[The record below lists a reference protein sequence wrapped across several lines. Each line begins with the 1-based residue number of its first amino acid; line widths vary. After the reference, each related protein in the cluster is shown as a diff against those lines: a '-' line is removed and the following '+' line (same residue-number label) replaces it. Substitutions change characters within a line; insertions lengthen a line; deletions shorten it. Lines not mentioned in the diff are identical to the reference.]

1 MTNSKEGQPDPDVR
15 PRPVVRDRRRIDPQT
30 GAVREP
36 ADARP
41 GQAAKAAVAGVA
53 KARAVREAA
62 KAAAH
67 GGDKAT
73 GGPEVA
79 EGATPSGPAA
89 TKPAKEV
96 ADLTAKVATLEA
108 TVAERTGDL
117 QRVQAEY
124 ANYRKRVERDRVIVR
139 ELAVADTLTEL
150 LSVLDDIGRARD
162 HGELEGGFKSVG
174 ESLEQAVAKLG
185 LEKFGEVGEPFDPAK
200 HEAFL
205 HSYDDDVDEPTC
217 SAILQPGYRIKDRIV
232 RPARVAVSEPRP
244 YDPTGGR
251 TTEPATESADE
262 RAAASKAAAESRQP
276 PEPKTASEPKTA
288 PESTAPPAKA
298 APESRGADESKGANQ
313 PKAAPRS
320 DPAPAGA
327 ADQAPADEGDDEQ

>member
-1 MTNSKEGQPDPDVR
+1 MTNAKESQPDPEVR
-15 PRPVVRDRRRIDPQT
+15 PRPVVRDRRRIDPET

-36 ADARP
+36 ADATRP

-67 GGDKAT
+67 GGDKAA
-73 GGPEVA
+73 GGQEVA
-79 EGATPSGPAA
+79 EAGPSAGAPAA

-96 ADLTAKVATLEA
+96 ADLTMKVAELEA
-108 TVAERTGDL
+108 TVTERTGDL

-150 LSVLDDIGRARD
+150 LSVLDDIGRARE

-185 LEKFGEVGEPFDPAK
+185 LERFGEVGEQFDPAK

-232 RPARVAVSEPRP
+232 RPARVAVTEPEP
-244 YDPTGGR
+244 YDPSGGR
-251 TTEPATESADE
+251 ITEPATEPAEEPGPPVKTAAERKPAAESKSAE
-262 RAAASKAAAESRQP
+262 SKRATESKAA
-276 PEPKTASEPKTA
+276 
-288 PESTAPPAKA
+288 
-298 APESRGADESKGANQ
+298 
-313 PKAAPRS
+313 PKAA
-320 DPAPAGA
+320 DPAPA
-327 ADQAPADEGDDEQ
+327 DEDHDEQ

>member
-1 MTNSKEGQPDPDVR
+1 MTDSKEGQPEPEAR
-15 PRPVVRDRRRIDPQT
+15 PGPVVRDRRRIDPQT

-36 ADARP
+36 ADAAGP

-67 GGDKAT
+67 GGDKAA
-73 GGPEVA
+73 GGRDAA
-79 EGATPSGPAA
+79 ETAAPPGAPAA
-89 TKPAKEV
+89 TKSAKEV
-96 ADLTAKVATLEA
+96 ADLTTKVTTLEA

-139 ELAVADTLTEL
+139 ELAVADTLSEL
-150 LSVLDDIGRARD
+150 LSVLDDIGRARE

-174 ESLEQAVAKLG
+174 ESLEQVVAKLG
-185 LEKFGEVGEPFDPAK
+185 LEKFGEVGERFDPVK

-205 HSYDDDVDEPTC
+205 HSYDDGVDEPTC

-232 RPARVAVSEPRP
+232 RPARVAVTEPEP
-244 YDPTGGR
+244 YDPSGGR
-251 TTEPATESADE
+251 TTEPAGGP
-262 RAAASKAAAESRQP
+262 ASPTKS
-276 PEPKTASEPKTA
+276 
-288 PESTAPPAKA
+288 KA
-298 APESRGADESKGANQ
+298 APEGKATPGSKSGPESKSA
-313 PKAAPRS
+313 PESKAAPAGKSAPTPRS
-320 DPAPAGA
+320 ATRPDSAPGSADADPAPA
-327 ADQAPADEGDDEQ
+327 DEDEDEQ

>member
-1 MTNSKEGQPDPDVR
+1 MTNAKDDQPDPEAR

-36 ADARP
+36 TDGTSP

-67 GGDKAT
+67 GGDKAA
-73 GGPEVA
+73 GGQKVA
-79 EGATPSGPAA
+79 EAAPSARAPAA

-96 ADLTAKVATLEA
+96 ADLTTKVAELEA

-124 ANYRKRVERDRVIVR
+124 ANYRKRIERDRVIVR

-185 LEKFGEVGEPFDPAK
+185 LEKFGEVGERFDPAR

-205 HSYDDDVDEPTC
+205 HSYDDGVDEPTC

-232 RPARVAVSEPRP
+232 RPARVAVTEPEP
-244 YDPTGGR
+244 YDPSGGR
-251 TTEPATESADE
+251 TTEPAVEPAQESASATKSAPE
-262 RAAASKAAAESRQP
+262 SKSAPPESKSAREAKAARESKAVPGSKAAP
-276 PEPKTASEPKTA
+276 TP
-288 PESTAPPAKA
+288 
-298 APESRGADESKGANQ
+298 DL
-313 PKAAPRS
+313 
-320 DPAPAGA
+320 
-327 ADQAPADEGDDEQ
+327 APADEDDDEQ